1 MFVVNSILLILL
13 FILSAALTIIDK
25 YSKRKTMEEYNL
37 PYTGEQVEQIL
48 AGDQQQETDIENL
61 QRTVNTHDTKIN
73 KLQSDKAEA
82 VVLELPAGTTP
93 NSEGQGYIDNIRA
106 QLTLATFF
114 DIQGNTLSVYSPD
127 TTHVVIVRLIGDTDG
142 GAATRVWVVDPD
154 TITVTNP
161 QDASTTEIDDLSDIF
176 SIDSPWGTEGAVE
189 LSDEDYARVQA
200 VWNGE
205 KIGIIN
211 GRLAYKG
218 VYSLAIL
225 TKPVQYCL
233 QVFDYSNNI
242 VGGGTGKDI
251 KIHRFYQGTR
261 TVGPD
266 RTKWFSYECTI
277 IPKKIDYDLTNLV
290 AADTTSA
297 VQGSFYSTYNAID
310 SQTISE
316 YIQSYMPRLFILTG
330 TAADISVT
338 FNAAYTYREGS
349 LHRVILSGCDGT
361 YSYIF
366 NYTIGQGVLEL
377 TQVKAL
383 NS

>member
-1 MFVVNSILLILL
+1 
-13 FILSAALTIIDK
+13 
-25 YSKRKTMEEYNL
+25 MEVYNL
-37 PYTGEQVEQIL
+37 PYNGTEVEQIL
-48 AGDQQQETDIENL
+48 AGDQQQAIDIKNL
-61 QRTVNTHDTKIN
+61 QRTVNGHNTAISS
-73 KLQSDKAEA
+73 LQSNKANTVA
-82 VVLELPAGTTP
+82 LVLPASTTP
-93 NSEGQGYIDNIRA
+93 NSEGQKYIDDIRA
-106 QLTLATFF
+106 QLKHATFF
-114 DIQGNTLSVYSPD
+114 DNQGNTLSVYSPD
-127 TTHVVIVRLIGDTDG
+127 TTHVIIVRLMGDTDG
-142 GAATRVWVVDPD
+142 GVTIRVWVIDPD

-189 LSDEDYARVQA
+189 LTDEQYARVNA

-218 VYSLAIL
+218 VYRLGIGSYP
-225 TKPVQYCL
+225 TQYCL
-233 QVFDYSNNI
+233 QVFDYSSIIFSGN
-242 VGGGTGKDI
+242 DI

-261 TVGPD
+261 TLGPD
-266 RTKWFSYECTI
+266 RTKWFSYECTV
-277 IPKKIDYDLTNLV
+277 IPKKIDYDLSNLV

-310 SQTISE
+310 SLTISE

-330 TAADISVT
+330 TATDVSKSVT
-338 FNAAYTYREGS
+338 FNATYTYREGS
-349 LHRVILSGCDGT
+349 LHLVILSGTDGT

-366 NYTIGQGVLEL
+366 NYTIGRGVLEL
-377 TQVKAL
+377 SQIKAL

>member
-1 MFVVNSILLILL
+1 
-13 FILSAALTIIDK
+13 
-25 YSKRKTMEEYNL
+25 MEGYEL

-61 QRTVNTHDTKIN
+61 QRTVNTHGSSISQ
-73 KLQSDKAEA
+73 LQSDKAEA
-82 VVLELPAGTTP
+82 VALELPAGTTP
-93 NSEGQGYIDNIRA
+93 NSEGQGYIDDIRA
-106 QLTLATFF
+106 QLTHATFF

-127 TTHVVIVRLIGDTDG
+127 TTHVVIVRLMGDTSG
-142 GAATRVWVVDPD
+142 GAATRVWVIDPN

-176 SIDSPWGTEGAVE
+176 SIDSPWGIEGAVE
-189 LSDEDYARVQA
+189 LTDEQYARVNA

-218 VYSLAIL
+218 VYRLGIGSYPAR
-225 TKPVQYCL
+225 YCL
-233 QVFDYSNNI
+233 QVFDYSSIIFSGN
-242 VGGGTGKDI
+242 DI

-261 TVGPD
+261 QLGPD

-330 TAADISVT
+330 TTADISVT

-349 LHRVILSGCDGT
+349 LHRVILSGSDGT

-377 TQVKAL
+377 SQIKAL

>member
-1 MFVVNSILLILL
+1 M
-13 FILSAALTIIDK
+13 
-25 YSKRKTMEEYNL
+25 MEGYDL
-37 PYTGEQVEQIL
+37 PYTGGQVEQVL

-82 VVLELPAGTTP
+82 VALELPAGTTP
-93 NSEGQGYIDNIRA
+93 NSEGQGYIDEIRA
-106 QLTLATFF
+106 QLKHATFF
-114 DIQGNTLSVYSPD
+114 DNQGNTLSVYSPD
-127 TTHVVIVRLIGDTDG
+127 TTHVVIVRLMGDTDG
-142 GAATRVWVVDPD
+142 GASTRVWVIDPN

-189 LSDEDYARVQA
+189 LSDEQYARVQA

-233 QVFDYSNNI
+233 QVFDYSNLIFSGNGI
-242 VGGGTGKDI
+242 R
-251 KIHRFYQGTR
+251 IHRFYQGTR
-261 TVGPD
+261 QLGPD
-266 RTKWFSYECTI
+266 RTKWFNYECTV

-310 SQTISE
+310 SLTISE

-338 FNAAYTYREGS
+338 FNAAYTYRKGS

-377 TQVKAL
+377 SQIKAL

>member
-1 MFVVNSILLILL
+1 MLEINSILVILLLILA
-13 FILSAALTIIDK
+13 IALTLIDK
-25 YSKRKTMEEYNL
+25 YSKRKTMEGYEL
-37 PYTGEQVEQIL
+37 PYTGEEVEQFFN
-48 AGDQQQETDIENL
+48 GEQQQDLDITNL
-61 QRTVNTHDTKIN
+61 QQAVNNHGSAISQ
-73 KLQSDKAEA
+73 LQSDKADTVA
-82 VVLELPAGTTP
+82 LVLPAGTTP
-93 NSEGQGYIDNIRA
+93 NSEGQKYIDDIRA
-106 QLTLATFF
+106 QLKHATFF
-114 DIQGNTLSVYSPD
+114 DSQGNTLSVYSPD
-127 TTHVVIVRLIGDTDG
+127 STHVVIVRLMGDTDG
-142 GAATRVWVVDPD
+142 GVATRVWVVDPD

-161 QDASTTEIDDLSDIF
+161 QDASTTKIDDLSDIF

-189 LSDEDYARVQA
+189 LSDEQYARVNA

-218 VYSLAIL
+218 VYSLAIS

-233 QVFDYSNNI
+233 QVFDYSNLIFSGNGI
-242 VGGGTGKDI
+242 R
-251 KIHRFYQGTR
+251 IHRFYQGTR
-261 TVGPD
+261 QLGPD

-377 TQVKAL
+377 SQIKAL

>member
-1 MFVVNSILLILL
+1 
-13 FILSAALTIIDK
+13 
-25 YSKRKTMEEYNL
+25 MEGYNL
-37 PYTGEQVEQIL
+37 PYNGTEVEQIL
-48 AGDQQQETDIENL
+48 AGDQQQATDIKNL
-61 QRTVNTHDTKIN
+61 KQAVNNYGTAISQ
-73 KLQSDKAEA
+73 LQSDKANTVA
-82 VVLELPAGTTP
+82 LVLPAVTTP
-93 NSEGQGYIDNIRA
+93 NFKGQEYINNIRA
-106 QLTLATFF
+106 QLKHATFF
-114 DIQGNTLSVYSPD
+114 DNQGNTLSVYSPD
-127 TTHVVIVRLIGDTDG
+127 TTHVVIVRLMGDTDG
-142 GAATRVWVVDPD
+142 GASTRVWVVDPN

-161 QDASTTEIDDLSDIF
+161 QDASTTKIDDLSDIF

-189 LSDEDYARVQA
+189 LTDEQYARVNA

-218 VYSLAIL
+218 VYRLGIGSYP
-225 TKPVQYCL
+225 TQYCL
-233 QVFDYSNNI
+233 QVFDYSSIIFSGN
-242 VGGGTGKDI
+242 DI

-261 TVGPD
+261 TLGPD
-266 RTKWFSYECTI
+266 RTKWFSYECTV
-277 IPKKIDYDLTNLV
+277 IPKKIDYDLSNLV

-310 SQTISE
+310 SLTISE
-316 YIQSYMPRLFILTG
+316 YIQSYMPRLFILKG

-377 TQVKAL
+377 EQIKAL

>member
-1 MFVVNSILLILL
+1 
-13 FILSAALTIIDK
+13 
-25 YSKRKTMEEYNL
+25 MEGYEL

-61 QRTVNTHDTKIN
+61 QRTVNTHGSSISQ
-73 KLQSDKAEA
+73 LQSDKAEA
-82 VVLELPAGTTP
+82 VALELPAGTTP
-93 NSEGQGYIDNIRA
+93 NSEGQGYIDDIRA
-106 QLTLATFF
+106 QLTHATFF

-127 TTHVVIVRLIGDTDG
+127 TTHVVIVRLMGDTSG
-142 GAATRVWVVDPD
+142 GAATRVWVIDPN

-189 LSDEDYARVQA
+189 LTDEQYARVNA

-218 VYSLAIL
+218 VYRLGLSHYP
-225 TKPVQYCL
+225 TQYCL
-233 QVFDYSNNI
+233 QIFDYSNNI

-261 TVGPD
+261 QLGPD

-297 VQGSFYSTYNAID
+297 VQGSFYSIYNAID

-316 YIQSYMPRLFILTG
+316 YIRSYMPRLFILTG
-330 TAADISVT
+330 TTADISVT

-349 LHRVILSGCDGT
+349 LHRVILSGSDGT

-377 TQVKAL
+377 SQIKAL